1 MPVAPVQYNNEGEIV
16 EAEVW
21 DGDDFI
27 VLEKGE
33 FAVFQYLNE
42 KKQKDRCG
50 GMRMRDDNKE
60 KEIFVGIIMDL
71 LMIIDLD
78 GVSQSTE
85 KENRMTDELYRMDWT
100 ALNNIY
106 NQAFKIVKMQSE
118 IEVMD
123 KILKEI
129 KKNRNSRSKTEI

>member
-1 MPVAPVQYNNEGEIV
+1 
-16 EAEVW
+16 
-21 DGDDFI
+21 
-27 VLEKGE
+27 
-33 FAVFQYLNE
+33 
-42 KKQKDRCG
+42 
-50 GMRMRDDNKE
+50 MRDDNKE